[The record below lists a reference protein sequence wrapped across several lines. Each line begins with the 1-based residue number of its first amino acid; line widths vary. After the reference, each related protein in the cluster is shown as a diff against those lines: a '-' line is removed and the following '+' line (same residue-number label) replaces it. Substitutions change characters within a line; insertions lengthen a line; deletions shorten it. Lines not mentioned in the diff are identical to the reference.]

1 MLAYHNEQLSSKFL
15 ILPLFV
21 GFSTPKR
28 EIPMREDGSDEDG
41 GGDDG

>member
-21 GFSTPKR
+21 GFSTR
-28 EIPMREDGSDEDG
+28 WDGGSDEDG
-41 GGDDG
+41 GGDG